1 MWRDSSGELKGMIF
15 LTDDFLYAGS
25 QTFLDTVVNKITE
38 RYKLGSE
45 GADFFK
51 NIGLQVTNTD
61 SEITVS
67 QDLYIASFTEIPI
80 LLLKTLKVW

>member
-1 MWRDSSGELKGMIF
+1 MWQDSSGELKGMIF

-38 RYKLGSE
+38 RYKLGSK

>member
-38 RYKLGSE
+38 RCKLGSK
-45 GADFFK
+45 GADFLK